1 MYSADRHLVF
11 NNTLAFGSSMR
22 DCSRM
27 RMVHERT
34 LRWWKQMQQTQFRNE
49 ADTTR
54 QRAFLDHLA
63 SDFNRNK
70 LVFVG
75 EAAFFTNRCCWQCQ
89 ALVSFLI
96 WYAMALQCP
105 DVRIVLGHS
114 ADKHQMVLGNCA
126 IHKAGTV
133 VDVDEHRTSK
143 LHLDCHF
150 RMQNMISW
158 KMAKWKGDTE
168 PRERKVKVHSVLQ
181 CPNSECH
188 GMIVNR
194 DECSSKHP
202 WSTSGTVPRS

>member
-1 MYSADRHLVF
+1 MVEADAT
-11 NNTLAFGSSMR
+11 NPI
-22 DCSRM
+22 
-27 RMVHERT
+27 
-34 LRWWKQMQQTQFRNE
+34 QNE

-96 WYAMALQCP
+96 WYAP
-105 DVRIVLGHS
+105 SSTWTG
-114 ADKHQMVLGNCA
+114 
-126 IHKAGTV
+126 
-133 VDVDEHRTSK
+133 K

-158 KMAKWKGDTE
+158 KMARWKGDTE
-168 PRERKVKVHSVLQ
+168 PRERKVKVHSVLH
-181 CPNSECH
+181 CTNSECH
-188 GMIVNR
+188 GMTVNR
-194 DECSSKHP
+194 HECCAKHAP
-202 WSTSGTVPRS
+202 VAARSMPRTRETHLLQKRHTSD

>member
-1 MYSADRHLVF
+1 MW
-11 NNTLAFGSSMR
+11 
-22 DCSRM
+22 
-27 RMVHERT
+27 MVHERT
-34 LRWWKQMQQTQFRNE
+34 LRRWKRMQQTQFRND

-89 ALVSFLI
+89 ALLSFLI
-96 WYAMALQCP
+96 WYAP
-105 DVRIVLGHS
+105 S
-114 ADKHQMVLGNCA
+114 S
-126 IHKAGTV
+126 TW
-133 VDVDEHRTSK
+133 TSK
-143 LHLDCHF
+143 LHLDCRF

-168 PRERKVKVHSVLQ
+168 PRERKVKVHSVLH

-188 GMIVNR
+188 GMTVNR
-194 DECSSKHP
+194 DTNAARNMLQLLLDRCRGLERQICFRR
-202 WSTSGTVPRS
+202 GTPVTDHAHRQCRALPERARALLPL